1 MTLTRTRANALG
13 MRLRLLPLLA
23 LLAACAPSRIPG
35 TEVPD
40 SKENRAVYE
49 VIRQY
54 ADALRK
60 KDVGAILKLVSE
72 DYYDGSGTPDPGDDI
87 TRETLEKNLAT
98 DLSKVESVMLEL
110 GVKKIEVT
118 GDEARAEVFYDAAYR
133 VVTPTGPIAKRPSDL
148 SQMRFRKVKG
158 NWRISAGL

>member
-1 MTLTRTRANALG
+1 
-13 MRLRLLPLLA
+13 MRSRLLPLLA

-54 ADALRK
+54 GEALRK
-60 KDVGAILKLVSE
+60 RDAGAILLLVAP
-72 DYYDGSGTPDPGDDI
+72 DYYDASGTPDPGDDV
-87 TRETLEKNLAT
+87 TRDILERHLAS
-98 DLSKVESVMLEL
+98 DLSKVEAVALDM
-110 GVKKIEVT
+110 GVKRIDVN

-133 VVTPTGPIAKRPSDL
+133 VVTATGPVAKRPSDL
-148 SQMRFRKVKG
+148 NLMRFRKLGGAWKVT
-158 NWRISAGL
+158 AGL